1 MWGRYLDNYRG
12 TPRPMRPKNL
22 RRITTK
28 FGRAYDR
35 SKRYEQR
42 KKDWQAEFFAACT
55 QSVIRERRLPKKY
68 VIASDKITALRD
80 NPGWRCLMDQGD
92 TFLLERDPN
101 LIPYTYINP
110 DDGMVYARGTQES
123 GPSLDDERL
132 QEEDPDLWNEITET
146 VRVVKDPSTWTEE
159 QKAAVQDYMIPGT
172 IKARLVPPR
181 KAKPEEL
188 EDES

>member
-1 MWGRYLDNYRG
+1 
-12 TPRPMRPKNL
+12 MRPKNL
-22 RRITTK
+22 RTITTK

-35 SKRYEQR
+35 SKRYDQR

-55 QSVIRERRLPKKY
+55 RSVIRERRLPQKVVEEADWDGGQY
-68 VIASDKITALRD
+68 
-80 NPGWRCLMDQGD
+80 PGWRLIGYTEDD
-92 TFLLERDPN
+92 RVLIERDPD
-101 LIPYTYINP
+101 LVSYTYVNP
-110 DDGMVYARGTQES
+110 DDGMVYQRGTQES

-132 QEEDPDLWNEITET
+132 KEAAPDLYDEITET

-159 QKAAVQDYMIPGT
+159 QLAAVQEYMIPGT

-188 EDES
+188 ENANRDHRSALVGQE